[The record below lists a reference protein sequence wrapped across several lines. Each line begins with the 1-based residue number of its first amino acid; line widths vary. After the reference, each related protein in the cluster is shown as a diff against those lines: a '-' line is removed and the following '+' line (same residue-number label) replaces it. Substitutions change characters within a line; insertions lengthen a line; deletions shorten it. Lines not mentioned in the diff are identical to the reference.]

1 MRATDS
7 ITGRVVSHYRVLER
21 LGGGGMGVVYKA
33 EDTRL
38 GRFVALKFLPEE
50 LSRDPQA
57 LERFRR
63 EARAASALNH
73 PNICTIHDIG
83 EQDEHAFIAMEFLDG
98 KMLKDLIA
106 GTPLPLGRVLELGIQ
121 IADGLD
127 AAHQLGIVHRDIK
140 PANIFVTKHG
150 HVKILDFGL
159 AKLSTKSA
167 SEVTRTGED
176 ATAGPAEIQ
185 LTRTGIVIGTAAY
198 MSPEQ
203 VRGEPLDARTD
214 IFSFGIVLYETAT
227 GQPAFHGTTTGV
239 VKEQILNRD
248 PEPLHQLVAY
258 GGRELERVVSKA
270 LQKNR
275 HLRYQTVAD
284 LRADLLVHRNNVGAE
299 SLDPAAK
306 SRQRAAVSSEGLQGI
321 PAVRKASRGAKKYAW
336 KLGIPV
342 AFLILAA
349 AIVGV
354 LRYRTDHAAK
364 LTDKDTVVVA
374 DFGNS
379 TGDAVFDG
387 TLRQGLAAQLQQSPF
402 LSLLSDQRIAQ
413 TLVLMARPK
422 DAPLVQDLARE
433 VCQRTGSTA
442 TIEGS
447 ISSLGA
453 QYVLG
458 LKAVNCRTGD
468 PLAQEQETASGKEQ
482 VLAALGAAGTK
493 LRKKLGES
501 LASVQK
507 YDVPMD
513 RVTTSSLD
521 ALRAYSLADKKY
533 DLEGDA
539 AAVPFLQ
546 RAVELDPKFA
556 SAYWKLALTHY
567 DIGELEAA
575 RQYSQKAYELRD
587 SVSEREICYFRAA
600 RSAGNRRHRQGHPDL
615 RGLLEGISPGGVCS
629 RRLRLSASDPGP
641 VGAICAGVERGAPA
655 GPDCCYILRQP
666 GLRVPGTQ
674 SPR

>member
-21 LGGGGMGVVYKA
+21 LGGGGMGVMYKA

-50 LSRDPQA
+50 LSRDLQA

-248 PEPLHQLVAY
+248 PQPLHQLVAY
-258 GGRELERVVSKA
+258 DGRELERVVSKA

-275 HLRYQTVAD
+275 D
-284 LRADLLVHRNNVGAE
+284 
-299 SLDPAAK
+299 
-306 SRQRAAVSSEGLQGI
+306 
-321 PAVRKASRGAKKYAW
+321 
-336 KLGIPV
+336 
-342 AFLILAA
+342 
-349 AIVGV
+349 
-354 LRYRTDHAAK
+354 LRYRPDRAAK
-364 LTDKDTVVVA
+364 LTDKDTVVIA

-567 DIGELEAA
+567 DIGELEVA